1 MSEAFKRAVKRS
13 LKLAAMRSNY
23 QESLRRFK
31 AELEQLLQSRVKVI
45 VFGSVAEGRSG
56 PLSDVDVLM
65 ICDEFKEL
73 EKRLKTYYLARRIFG
88 TPNPFELHLVT
99 QDEFEW
105 YEKFISSHREIS

>member
-1 MSEAFKRAVKRS
+1 LSEAFKRVVKRS
-13 LKLAAMRSNY
+13 LKLAAMRSRY

-31 AELEQLLQSRVKVI
+31 SELAHHLKSRVRVL

-56 PLSDVDVLM
+56 PLSDVDVLV

-73 EKRLKTYYLARRIFG
+73 EKRLKTYDLARQVFG

-99 QDEFEW
+99 LEEFEW
-105 YEKFISSHREIS
+105 YRKFISNYEEIT